1 MQVLP
6 VHGVDAVAGRLGDLP
21 RSPCW
26 QIARA
31 RLLTLHCVR
40 PCGRFS
46 KGVCAGKHVVFGEVT
61 KGMDIVSRIEG
72 AETDRMDRPL
82 KDVVIA
88 DCGEV

>member
-1 MQVLP
+1 M
-6 VHGVDAVAGRLGDLP
+6 
-21 RSPCW
+21 S
-26 QIARA
+26 RA
-31 RLLTLHCVR
+31 RLLTLLCVG
-40 PCGRFS
+40 PCGRCCN
-46 KGVCAGKHVVFGEVT
+46 GARAGKHVVFGEVT

>member
-1 MQVLP
+1 M
-6 VHGVDAVAGRLGDLP
+6 R
-21 RSPCW
+21 
-26 QIARA
+26 
-31 RLLTLHCVR
+31 
-40 PCGRFS
+40 
-46 KGVCAGKHVVFGEVT
+46 AGKHVVFGEVT